1 MLGLESNDI
10 TEKEQKKRK
19 LSNGVIILT
28 SNERNTENRLDNYVI
43 TKVNDEDVTSAE
55 EAIQLINRFSRGNN
69 GFTLELINL
78 EGERE
83 RLRVR

>member
-1 MLGLESNDI
+1 LELKDL
-10 TEKEQKKRK
+10 TEKELKKRK
-19 LSNGVIILT
+19 LSNGVLILR
-28 SNERNTENRLDNYVI
+28 SNERNAENRLDNYVI

-55 EAIQLINRFSRGNN
+55 EAIQLINRFSRVND
-69 GFTLELINL
+69 GFTIELINL